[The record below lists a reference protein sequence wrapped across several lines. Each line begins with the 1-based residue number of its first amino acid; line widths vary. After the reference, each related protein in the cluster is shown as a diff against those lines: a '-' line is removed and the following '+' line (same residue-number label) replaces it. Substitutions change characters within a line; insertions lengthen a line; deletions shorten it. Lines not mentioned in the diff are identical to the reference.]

1 MSIPHLIA
9 LEDRRP
15 HPGRSRPRIDRRT
28 HPGPP
33 GAEIIYRLRPTASH
47 DTTHQQHHP
56 QPHQSKPPSPS
67 STPTGRSAQIL
78 AKDDDLT
85 DWLKDNRN
93 ALRLDDDVDQ
103 KLVERVTQSGYA
115 PDLNDEEVERL
126 GCDPFLIAYALGDP
140 AQRAVVTTEVS
151 RPSRKRANR
160 HIPDVCRHL
169 KVDCYNTF
177 QFIKALNFTTGWQR
191 SS

>member
-1 MSIPHLIA
+1 MQ
-9 LEDRRP
+9 
-15 HPGRSRPRIDRRT
+15 G
-28 HPGPP
+28 
-33 GAEIIYRLRPTASH
+33 
-47 DTTHQQHHP
+47 
-56 QPHQSKPPSPS
+56 
-67 STPTGRSAQIL
+67 
-78 AKDDDLT
+78 
-85 DWLKDNRN
+85 N
-93 ALRLDDDVDQ
+93 ALRLDEDVDQ

-115 PDLNDEEVERL
+115 PDLNDEEVEQL

>member
-1 MSIPHLIA
+1 MY
-9 LEDRRP
+9 E
-15 HPGRSRPRIDRRT
+15 
-28 HPGPP
+28 
-33 GAEIIYRLRPTASH
+33 E
-47 DTTHQQHHP
+47 
-56 QPHQSKPPSPS
+56 
-67 STPTGRSAQIL
+67 IL

-93 ALRLDDDVDQ
+93 ALRLDEDVDQ

-151 RPSRKRANR
+151 RPSRKPLTATSPTCVGISRSIA
-160 HIPDVCRHL
+160 
-169 KVDCYNTF
+169 
-177 QFIKALNFTTGWQR
+177 TTP
-191 SS
+191 SSSSRR

>member
-1 MSIPHLIA
+1 MQ
-9 LEDRRP
+9 
-15 HPGRSRPRIDRRT
+15 G
-28 HPGPP
+28 
-33 GAEIIYRLRPTASH
+33 
-47 DTTHQQHHP
+47 
-56 QPHQSKPPSPS
+56 
-67 STPTGRSAQIL
+67 
-78 AKDDDLT
+78 
-85 DWLKDNRN
+85 N
-93 ALRLDDDVDQ
+93 ALRLDEDVDQ

-126 GCDPFLIAYALGDP
+126 GCDPFLIAYALGDA

-191 SS
+191 RVPEKLRVALASLGTPCQQIYNRHRGL